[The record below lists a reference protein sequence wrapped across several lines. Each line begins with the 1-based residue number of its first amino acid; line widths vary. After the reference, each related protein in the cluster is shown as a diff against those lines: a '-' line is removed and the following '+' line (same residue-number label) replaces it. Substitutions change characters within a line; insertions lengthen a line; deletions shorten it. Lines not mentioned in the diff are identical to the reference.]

1 MSRNNGPY
9 TSVKLRNDLL
19 RLDPSLNVQVKPVRV
34 NGAVFGCSGFV
45 INPPNGA
52 IVYVSTDH
60 NHGQMY
66 NKALYRTAKSTR
78 DYSGGTNN
86 TCAYADLA
94 QNVVNLLRKGAAG
107 EKMPPRHNT
116 PSLTSFEKP
125 VYGAT
130 GAGNSRA
137 QRALSD
143 AAADRQV
150 SLTLYKVRHLRK
162 TPNGNSVFE
171 LTTDK
176 GTLSTT
182 SNSHAGVVLSP
193 REYPKGVRANV
204 VITPRG
210 TVRDIKLS
218 R

>member
-9 TSVKLRNDLL
+9 TSAKLRNDLL
-19 RLDPSLNVQVKPVRV
+19 RLDPSLNVQIKPVRV

-45 INPPNGA
+45 ISPSNGA

-60 NHGQMY
+60 NHGLMY
-66 NKALYRTAKSTR
+66 DKALYRTAKSTR

-107 EKMPPRHNT
+107 EKMPPRHDEPPT
-116 PSLTSFEKP
+116 RGSGIP
-125 VYGAT
+125 VHGVI
-130 GAGNSRA
+130 GAGKNYA
-137 QRALSD
+137 QRELSD
-143 AAADRQV
+143 TASDRQV

-162 TPNGNSVFE
+162 TPQGNSVFE

-182 SNSHAGVVLSP
+182 SNSHAGAVLSP

-204 VITPRG
+204 VITSRG

>member
-1 MSRNNGPY
+1 MSRSNGPY

-45 INPPNGA
+45 VSPSNGA

-86 TCAYADLA
+86 ACAYADLA

-116 PSLTSFEKP
+116 PSLTSFGKP
-125 VYGAT
+125 VYVAI
-130 GAGNSRA
+130 GAGKSHA

-162 TPNGNSVFE
+162 TPQGNSVFE

-176 GTLSTT
+176 GVLSTT
-182 SNSHAGVVLSP
+182 ANSHAGVVLSP
-193 REYPKGVRANV
+193 REYPKGVRAI
-204 VITPRG
+204 VIITSRG